1 MKKIH
6 NHIIVK
12 FVCCDVHEDIYKKRQ
27 KLNGKFSSCLPS
39 VNAQLGNSIAQPKKI
54 FVNESLT
61 GYRKQ
66 LFSNVQEYQRCFG
79 YKFLWTVNKGKIL
92 LRQAQFQLCK
102 DNLKSTWKLTGT
114 LINCKSKGQSSPSRI
129 ARNNK
134 GYSPHNLILW
144 NSLTSILSMWAVRT

>member
-54 FVNESLT
+54 FINESLT

-92 LRQAQFQLCK
+92 LRQAE
-102 DNLKSTWKLTGT
+102 
-114 LINCKSKGQSSPSRI
+114 SSPVHCFTTDKEFR
-129 ARNNK
+129 K
-134 GYSPHNLILW
+134 LIDCSS
-144 NSLTSILSMWAVRT
+144 NENVHT